1 MSEIEKLADDSLE
14 SVSGGVTAELK
25 AAYACINGTYGNGS
39 ARVAALRRE
48 GLDPA
53 VVQSLVNSIM
63 DGNEKVARDVIAGK
77 YGNDSA
83 RVAALRKAGYD
94 PDAVQILVNHML
106 WK

>member
-53 VVQSLVNSIM
+53 VVQSLVHH
-63 DGNEKVARDVIAGK
+63 GRQRKGCQRRHRRQVRQRLRPCGC
-77 YGNDSA
+77 SA
-83 RVAALRKAGYD
+83 QGRL
-94 PDAVQILVNHML
+94 
-106 WK
+106 